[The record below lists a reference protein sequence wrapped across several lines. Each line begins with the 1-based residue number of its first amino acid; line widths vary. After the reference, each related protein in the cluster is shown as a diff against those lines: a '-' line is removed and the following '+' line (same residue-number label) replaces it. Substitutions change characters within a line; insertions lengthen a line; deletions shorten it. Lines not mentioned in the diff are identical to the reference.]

1 MSGEVKISRTL
12 RSVPRDKAFYFFT
25 SIGNYTG
32 ECALSLDEFVKK
44 ILDVDVKS
52 LEFHLYRG
60 DFERWINGTL
70 EDVDL
75 TRKIKQLK
83 SLKPIG
89 IDLRDRLYLI
99 VSKHYEGL
107 KKPVTP
113 TTSLV
118 KPKTTT
124 ISLSRS
130 KSEGVVRAQTL
141 DID

>member
-1 MSGEVKISRTL
+1 MSGEVKVSRVSRKL
-12 RSVPRDKAFYFFT
+12 PREKAFYFFT

-32 ECALSLDEFVKK
+32 EFAISLDEFTKK

-70 EDVDL
+70 EDVGL
-75 TRKIKQLK
+75 ARKIKQLK

-99 VSKHYEGL
+99 VSKHYESL
-107 KKPVTP
+107 KKPTTH
-113 TTSLV
+113 TTSFV
-118 KPKTTT
+118 KPKATT
-124 ISLSRS
+124 IPFSRS
-130 KSEGVVRAQTL
+130 EHERTVRTQTQEV
-141 DID
+141 D